1 MADRFSPGLY
11 GEKEEDNL
19 TNLTSKIDELSKRL
33 LGEDVELNGLV
44 PKDPSDIARQ
54 EIALTRKEE
63 KQTRKALPS
72 IFESYLNR
80 ISTGSLSAEEAA
92 ESFFN
97 LGRSVRGDIGKL
109 YKQADVL
116 RQTTPGLVSAQT
128 YDRYKPAASL
138 AYEQLLGRPLS
149 DQEFQKYTSA
159 AQGLGIS
166 KGPDFQAFLGEA
178 LLSTPE
184 YKSQAVVFDPKK
196 VAVGMKALDAAR
208 RAPGVKEYASMLGM
222 A

>member
-1 MADRFSPGLY
+1 MADNSYRFWDNSN
-11 GEKEEDNL
+11 KEDDLSQLSETVSNL
-19 TNLTSKIDELSKRL
+19 DKYVRGVDADI
-33 LGEDVELNGLV
+33 GGPV
-44 PKDPSDIARQ
+44 PKKPSDIARQ
-54 EIALTRKEE
+54 EIALSRKQAE
-63 KQTRKALPS
+63 QTKKALPS

-80 ISTGSLSAEEAA
+80 IKTGSFSPEEAA

-97 LGRSVRGDIGKL
+97 LSRAVGGKIPQA
-109 YKQADVL
+109 YKQADIL
-116 RQTTPGLVSAQT
+116 RQKPLGLVSAQT

-159 AQGLGIS
+159 AQGLGIT
-166 KGPDFQAFLGEA
+166 KGPDFQAFLGET

-184 YKSQAVVFDPKK
+184 YKSQAVVFDPRK
-196 VAVGMKALDAAR
+196 VAVGLKALDTAR
-208 RAPGVKEYASMLGM
+208 KAPGVKEYASMLGM